1 MTVIDQKT
9 RILEK
14 IALRML
20 PFDCYTEDIKPEN
33 ENDLMEKHIALM
45 KKQESISKSKNKIT
59 KYEEISIFLKIFAY
73 IIYKIQ
79 KNNVDAFSI
88 EDILIYLEEE
98 EEQLV
103 KKVISQNRTNGTN
116 EITKINKIQEKKTD

>member
-33 ENDLMEKHIALM
+33 ENDLMEKHIALI

-116 EITKINKIQEKKTD
+116 EIIKILLKGN